1 MSEEQAQQLMQ
12 QMQML
17 ENHFSQL
24 TQQENSIISIIRE
37 ANSAIQSITE
47 TKEENE
53 SDNLV
58 PVGMGVYVKSKIQ
71 SKDKVVINI
80 GSGVAIEKD
89 QNSALNW
96 LESRLKELEVAL
108 QNINMQRQQVAENLE
123 LGKQQ
128 MQSIMQKSQESQK

>member
-1 MSEEQAQQLMQ
+1 
-12 QMQML
+12 
-17 ENHFSQL
+17 
-24 TQQENSIISIIRE
+24 
-37 ANSAIQSITE
+37 
-47 TKEENE
+47 
-53 SDNLV
+53 
-58 PVGMGVYVKSKIQ
+58 MGVYVKSKIQ